1 VIPDEYAVPTLAALA
16 RGEDPALAA
25 ASRWISGTT
34 LAARAGK
41 PAAPLGDLGS
51 MPATMPLA
59 MPPSTAEPRR

>member
-1 VIPDEYAVPTLAALA
+1 VLPTRAELS

-25 ASRWISGTT
+25 ASRWIRGSA

-41 PAAPLGDLGS
+41 PNAPLGDLGS

-59 MPPSTAEPRR
+59 MPPATVEPRK